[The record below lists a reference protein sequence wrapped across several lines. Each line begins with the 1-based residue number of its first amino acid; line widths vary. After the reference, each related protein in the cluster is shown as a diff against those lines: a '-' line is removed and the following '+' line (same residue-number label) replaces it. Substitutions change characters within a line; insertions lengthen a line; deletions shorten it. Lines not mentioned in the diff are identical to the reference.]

1 MNKLML
7 LTILPLASLAAF
19 AALVHTSSLENG
31 LVVLQINTTQNQVAI
46 TNNDPSRAAVFN
58 VFDAATGT
66 QIVWS
71 YTQPPNSSATIA
83 IPTTDN
89 NSNPINWQIGTV
101 TTKSGQQV
109 QTIMSPPW
117 QVTMQ

>member
-1 MNKLML
+1 MKMPML
-7 LTILPLASLAAF
+7 LIILILTSLTAF

-31 LVVLQINTTQNQVAI
+31 LVVLQINTSTSQVTV

-83 IPTTDN
+83 IPTVDN
-89 NSNPINWQIGTV
+89 NSNPINWQVGTV
-101 TTKSGQQV
+101 TTKNGQQV
-109 QTIMSPPW
+109 QTIVSPPW

>member
-1 MNKLML
+1 MIAIL
-7 LTILPLASLAAF
+7 LLILSLAAF

-31 LVVLQINTTQNQVAI
+31 LVVLQINTTQNQVAV

-58 VFDAATGT
+58 VFDAATGK

-89 NSNPINWQIGTV
+89 NSNPINWQVGTV

-109 QTIMSPPW
+109 QTIVSPPW

>member
-1 MNKLML
+1 MKTSML
-7 LTILPLASLAAF
+7 LTILLLASLAAF

-31 LVVLQINTTQNQVAI
+31 LVVLQINTSQNQVVV
-46 TNNDPSRAAVFN
+46 TNNDPSRSAVFN
-58 VFDAATGT
+58 VCDANTGT

-71 YTQPPNSSATIA
+71 YSQPASTQSTIA
-83 IPTTDN
+83 IPTLDN
-89 NSNPINWQIGTV
+89 NGQPINWQVGTV

-109 QTIMSPPW
+109 QTIVSPPW